1 MEKCTQVPLVLLY
14 VYRFYKRSFPNV
26 NRAEFTADMCE
37 CRRILKSMKQFPNR
51 EPPIDSVKRLI
62 DRINR
67 WWDSSELHPTIRN
80 SDCPDPEIVKWM
92 LKITREI
99 EWLLKCPCR
108 HLVETQII
116 KRLMAI
122 HNLPRVL
129 LLNEPSDP
137 TSSTAHMPKEDAI
150 QAMRCY
156 LSKK

>member
-1 MEKCTQVPLVLLY
+1 MEKSTQVSLVLLY

-26 NRAEFTADMCE
+26 NRAEFTADMHE

-51 EPPIDSVKRLI
+51 EPPVNSLKSLI
-62 DRINR
+62 TRINR
-67 WWDSSELHPTIRN
+67 WGDPLEFYPTVRN
-80 SDCPDPEIVKWM
+80 SDCHDSEIVKWM

-108 HLVETQII
+108 QLVETQII

-129 LLNEPSDP
+129 LLNEPYDP
-137 TSSTAHMPKEDAI
+137 TLSTAHISKEDAI
-150 QAMRCY
+150 QAMQCY